1 LISTTSTSVESYLVT
16 GVGLLWVIMFIVFF
30 RTRDS

>member
-1 LISTTSTSVESYLVT
+1 LISTTSTSLESHIVS
-16 GVGLLWVIMFIVFF
+16 GVGLLWVIMFLLFF